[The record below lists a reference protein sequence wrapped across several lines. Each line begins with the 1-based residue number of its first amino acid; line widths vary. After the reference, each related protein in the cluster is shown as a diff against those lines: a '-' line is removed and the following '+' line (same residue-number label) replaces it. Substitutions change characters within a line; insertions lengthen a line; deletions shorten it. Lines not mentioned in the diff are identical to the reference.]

1 MRSGRLAKSEIC
13 GRPCTD
19 VAHYGAMAD
28 RAGTSPYTLRNI
40 LTIDYVLGFLAF
52 FSFLAA
58 FHALIP
64 TLPLYLARLGSSERE
79 IGVLV
84 GAFGVAS
91 LASRLLVG
99 RVLLKF
105 SERLVM
111 MGGATLF
118 IICFLS
124 LILFSPFWPFLIVR
138 VLQGVAFACLDT
150 AAIAYV
156 IRISPPAYRARAI
169 NYFLLAP
176 SLAAAISATSG
187 VVLVNTYGFSA
198 LLLSCA
204 GLSICAALLSS
215 KLNVGA
221 SKPAAVSPAKH
232 LPFFEPK
239 ILAPAMANFLVFF
252 CWAGVAAFFP
262 LYAVQCGVTNP
273 GYFFSAAA
281 VMLIAIRALGGKAFE
296 VFNKEKIIA
305 TFIAVSAVTLVM
317 LAFSR
322 TLPLFIIVGLFWGM
336 SAAFLFPI
344 MLTWALEYAGSSDGS
359 ALGTYQASMD
369 LGLALGPVGV
379 GIIVPVTGYRLMF
392 LCLALVCLINLGYF
406 HFYLTKKARA
416 MNAGVRVTA

>member
-1 MRSGRLAKSEIC
+1 
-13 GRPCTD
+13 
-19 VAHYGAMAD
+19 
-28 RAGTSPYTLRNI
+28 
-40 LTIDYVLGFLAF
+40 
-52 FSFLAA
+52 
-58 FHALIP
+58 
-64 TLPLYLARLGSSERE
+64 
-79 IGVLV
+79 
-84 GAFGVAS
+84 
-91 LASRLLVG
+91 
-99 RVLLKF
+99 
-105 SERLVM
+105 
-111 MGGATLF
+111 
-118 IICFLS
+118 
-124 LILFSPFWPFLIVR
+124 
-138 VLQGVAFACLDT
+138 
-150 AAIAYV
+150 
-156 IRISPPAYRARAI
+156 
-169 NYFLLAP
+169 
-176 SLAAAISATSG
+176 
-187 VVLVNTYGFSA
+187 
-198 LLLSCA
+198 
-204 GLSICAALLSS
+204 
-215 KLNVGA
+215 
-221 SKPAAVSPAKH
+221 
-232 LPFFEPK
+232 
-239 ILAPAMANFLVFF
+239 
-252 CWAGVAAFFP
+252 
-262 LYAVQCGVTNP
+262 VTNP